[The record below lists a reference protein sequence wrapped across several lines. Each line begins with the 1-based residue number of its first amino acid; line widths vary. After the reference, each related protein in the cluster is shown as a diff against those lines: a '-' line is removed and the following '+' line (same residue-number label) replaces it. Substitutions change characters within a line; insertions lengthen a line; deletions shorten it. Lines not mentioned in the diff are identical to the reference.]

1 MVRWN
6 ETFWGEGN
14 RGFEVLSTN
23 VKNGAIA
30 IEEFQKFLTERYV
43 RNIYL
48 FKYIYFEFSSQY
60 ESAYCKNLSRLQ
72 SQLLKVQH
80 VGTFTP
86 IWQSI
91 RDLLE
96 KVAFAHST
104 TVTYYQEL
112 LREIHNYQDSYQKKV
127 KTSIQKDPDITRTAD
142 LVSQLNNALNTLNK
156 AKEQYHSIGLDY
168 ERSKRAGNNL
178 TNGPSTPI
186 PQDNNT
192 TSSLAQ
198 TAFNTLTSSTRQF
211 ERLEKKYRQSHDDY
225 RTSIEKY
232 NSLRNDFEKRFYDG
246 NLMNYFV
253 L

>member
-1 MVRWN
+1 MVRWSD
-6 ETFWGEGN
+6 TFWGEGN

-30 IEEFQKFLTERYV
+30 IEEFQRFLTERSV
-43 RNIYL
+43 SHVLLINEQRHAFFISRHS
-48 FKYIYFEFSSQY
+48 SSQY
-60 ESAYCKNLSRLQ
+60 ESTYCKNLSRLQ

-80 VGTFTP
+80 VGTFKP

-96 KVAFAHST
+96 KVALAHST

-112 LREIHNYQDSYQKKV
+112 LRDIHLYHDAYQKKV
-127 KTSIQKDPDITRTAD
+127 KTSIHKDPDIVRSAD

-156 AKEQYHSIGLDY
+156 AKEQYHSIGLEY
-168 ERSKRAGNNL
+168 ERMKRSGSNV
-178 TNGPSTPI
+178 TNGTSTPV
-186 PQDNNT
+186 PQENNM

-198 TAFNTLTSSTRQF
+198 TAFNTLTSTTRQS

-225 RTSIEKY
+225 RVSIEKY
-232 NSLRNDFEKRFYDG
+232 NSLRNEFEKRFYDG
-246 NLMNYFV
+246 N
-253 L
+253 